1 MWNRG
6 IEKSCCWIIPN
17 LIIIVM
23 ACLTFALAIQSMDK
37 ITFTSYEQFLE
48 LEKLNFVRETD
59 ADFNAIICLPDP
71 TYYVGIGR
79 SAKFSFVINN
89 NG

>member
-37 ITFTSYEQFLE
+37 ITFTSY
-48 LEKLNFVRETD
+48 
-59 ADFNAIICLPDP
+59 
-71 TYYVGIGR
+71 
-79 SAKFSFVINN
+79 
-89 NG
+89 